1 MLKNK
6 INFLKKKMTK
16 EKFALLINTFN
27 EDVEFHKPYRE
38 NTEEELCEVLGQT
51 YNLIRR
57 LDW

>member
-1 MLKNK
+1 MLENR

-16 EKFALLINTFN
+16 EKFGLLINAFN

-51 YNLIRR
+51 YSIIMR
-57 LDW
+57 LN